1 MSSSST
7 RVLLIEDNPSD
18 ARLIQEAL
26 SEPGEECFDMEVAT
40 TLAAGIER
48 LGAGGIDAMLLD
60 LALPDS
66 FGLETFARARAH
78 ALGVAIIVLTGLK
91 DDTLALK
98 LVQKGAQDFVAKI
111 DVTGD
116 NLTRAIRYAVEREK
130 LEYEFQKLNE
140 QLETRI
146 KERTAELETA
156 NSDLEAFS
164 SSVSHDLRAPLINI
178 HGFSTLL
185 LERYAPKLDDAGL
198 RYLNHIKQGALRMSA
213 LINDLLMLAR
223 VSRQGLQ
230 FREVDLSTLMK
241 EVAKEFE
248 TETEN
253 RQIEWRVGPLPHV
266 MCDSGLLRQVLVNLC
281 SNAIKYSRRQERTT
295 IEIGRETIGA
305 EEAFFVRD
313 NGVGFSMAKAA
324 KLFMPFQRLHSD
336 EDFEGTG
343 IGLATVAR
351 IVQKHGGRIW
361 AKSEENAGAT
371 FYFTLDS
378 EACRVASASLEHAA
392 KA

>member
-378 EACRVASASLEHAA
+378 EACKVASASLEHAA